1 MELTRRELIKA
12 SAAIAVVGATSR
24 LSRASDGPLPSW
36 NEGSSKKAILD
47 FVHATTDASARTL
60 YRQKSASLPLI
71 RMAHC
76 GLSTRSTR
84 RSCLRSTV

>member
-47 FVHATTDASARTL
+47 FVHATTDRISANFVPPEERIATFD
-60 YRQKSASLPLI
+60 QE
-71 RMAHC
+71 AH
-76 GLSTRSTR
+76 
-84 RSCLRSTV
+84 